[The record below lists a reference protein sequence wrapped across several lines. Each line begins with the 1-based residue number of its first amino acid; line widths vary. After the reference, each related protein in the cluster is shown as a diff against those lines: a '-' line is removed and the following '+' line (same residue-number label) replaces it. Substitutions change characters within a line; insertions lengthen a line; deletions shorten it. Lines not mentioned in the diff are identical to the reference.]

1 MNIKCKIPTV
11 QRKKL
16 SAAVSLA
23 LAVGYTGG
31 ALAQEAAD
39 HVEDQ
44 IVEIVVTAPF
54 QESEADTAMPVG
66 VLSGEALREKI
77 GNSIGDTLKNEIGI
91 ANASFGTGVGHPVIR
106 GQSANRVKILQNG
119 LGVTDASSVSP
130 DHAEAV
136 NSTLAER
143 LEVIRGPSALLYGSG
158 AIGGVVNVIDN
169 RIPESLPEE
178 ASFVIQQSHNTVSS
192 QDETQIRLD
201 GAAGNVAFHL
211 DAFRSRNDNVEIS
224 GYAIDEAAVEALEE
238 LIHGHL
244 DDEHLEDDA
253 HHGEEDPHEADDHHE
268 LEHEDE
274 AVENTFGYIGNS
286 DAESNGGNFGFSFV
300 GGNGFFGVSTSQV
313 EKDYGLPPGVHAH
326 AHGAGAHDDEHEEAH
341 EEDMHGH
348 EDEED
353 HQEDVAHGQVPEVEF
368 VRIAMEKTRYDVK
381 GEYRFDGG
389 FIESVRA
396 TAGITDYV
404 HDEIE
409 IFDDG
414 TREVGTRYSNDGS
427 EGRVTL
433 THVPVGNWTGVWG
446 MQFSDTVFSAVG
458 EEAFIPQSDINSI
471 GFFGV
476 ERYSAGNWTGE
487 VGIRF
492 EDSSVDPNGRCEFS
506 GSATSVSGSV
516 LYDVGNDANLLFGAS
531 RSQRAPTVEELYSN
545 VATDT
550 CAREDD
556 AHLVLHAA
564 TNLLEIGNPSLEEE
578 TSSNL
583 EFGYRMFGG
592 SYTGEFSAYYNQ
604 IDNYIF
610 LDLTGEEFGGQQI
623 AAYLSRDARF
633 TGIEGEVSFNVMEGG
648 DSSLS
653 LGVFGDMVN
662 AEFDSGGYV
671 PRIPASKIGA
681 ELRWFGD
688 NWSVHLHATR
698 VNEQEDVAELELPT
712 DGYTLL
718 SLYADYHFDV
728 GEDSSLEV
736 FLRGE
741 NLLDE
746 EIRNHVSLLK
756 NYAPE
761 PGRGVMVGVRF
772 EY

>member
-1 MNIKCKIPTV
+1 MNIKCKIPTI

-16 SAAVSLA
+16 PIAIGLA
-23 LAVGYTGG
+23 LAAGYAGG
-31 ALAQEAAD
+31 AFAQEE
-39 HVEDQ
+39 VEDQ
-44 IVEIVVTAPF
+44 IMEIVVTAPF
-54 QESEADTAMPVG
+54 LESEAETALPVG
-66 VLSGEALREKI
+66 VLSGEALREKMSDSL
-77 GNSIGDTLKNEIGI
+77 GGTLKNEIGI
-91 ANASFGTGVGHPVIR
+91 TNASFGPGVGHPVIR
-106 GQSANRVKILQNG
+106 GQTANRVKILENG
-119 LGVTDASSVSP
+119 VGNTDAYSYSP
-130 DHAEAV
+130 DHANAL
-136 NSTLAER
+136 NPTLSER
-143 LEVIRGPSALLYGSG
+143 LEVIRGPSVLLYGSG

-178 ASFVIQQSHNTVSS
+178 TGFVVQQSHNTVSA
-192 QDETQIRLD
+192 QDETVIRID

-211 DAFRSRNDNVEIS
+211 DAFRSRSDNVEIS
-224 GYAIDEAAVEALEE
+224 GYAIDEEAIEALEE
-238 LIHGHL
+238 LIHGRL
-244 DDEHLEDDA
+244 DEELHEEDA

-274 AVENTFGYIGNS
+274 TLENTFGYIGNS
-286 DAESNGGNFGFSFV
+286 DAESSGGNFGFSFV
-300 GGNGFFGVSTSQV
+300 GDNGFLGVSISEV
-313 EKDYGLPPGVHAH
+313 DKDYGLPLGVHAH
-326 AHGAGAHDDEHEEAH
+326 VHGAGEHDDEHEEAH

-348 EDEED
+348 GDEED
-353 HQEDVAHGQVPEVEF
+353 HEEDAAHGHHGEEVEF
-368 VRIAMEKTRYDVK
+368 VRIDMQRSRYDLA

-404 HDEIE
+404 HDEVE
-409 IFDDG
+409 TFASGG
-414 TREVGTRYSNDGS
+414 THVGTRYSIYGN

-446 MQFSDTVFSAVG
+446 LQFSDTVFSATG
-458 EEAFIPQSDINSI
+458 EEAFIPESDLNSI
-471 GFFGV
+471 GLFAV

-487 VGIRF
+487 IGVRF
-492 EDSSVDPNGRCEFS
+492 EDSGVDPNGRCEF
-506 GSATSVSGSV
+506 GSNTTSLSGSV
-516 LYDVGNDANLLFGAS
+516 LYDMGNESNLLFGAS

-545 VATDT
+545 VAADT
-550 CAREDD
+550 CARPDD
-556 AHLVLHAA
+556 NANLVLHAG
-564 TNLLEIGNPSLEEE
+564 TNQLDIGNPLLDDE

-583 EFGYRMFGG
+583 EFGYRRYGG
-592 SYTGEFSAYYNQ
+592 NFTGEFSAYYNQ
-604 IDNYIF
+604 VDNYIF
-610 LDLTGEEFGGQQI
+610 LDLTGEEFEGQQI

-633 TGIEGEVSFNVMEGG
+633 TGVEGEVFFNVMERG

-681 ELRWFGD
+681 ELRWSRD
-688 NWSVHLHATR
+688 NWSVNLRATR

-718 SLYADYHFDV
+718 SLYADYHFDM
-728 GEDSSLEV
+728 GENGGLEV

-746 EIRNHVSLLK
+746 EIRSHASFLK

-761 PGRGVMVGVRF
+761 PGRGVMAGVRF

>member
-1 MNIKCKIPTV
+1 MNS

-16 SAAVSLA
+16 SAAISLA

-31 ALAQEAAD
+31 ALAQEEAD

-44 IVEIVVTAPF
+44 IVEIVVTAAF
-54 QESEADTAMPVG
+54 QESESDTAMPVG
-66 VLSGEALREKI
+66 VLSGEALREKL
-77 GNSIGDTLKNEIGI
+77 GNSLGDTLKNEIGM
-91 ANASFGTGVGHPVIR
+91 ANASFGTGVGLPVIR
-106 GQSANRVKILQNG
+106 GQSGNRVKVLQNG
-119 LGVTDASSVSP
+119 IGVSDASTVSP
-130 DHAEAV
+130 DHANAV

-178 ASFVIQQSHNTVSS
+178 ASFVVQQSHNTVSA
-192 QDETQIRLD
+192 QDDTLIRID

-211 DAFRSRNDNVEIS
+211 DAFRSSNDNVEIS

-238 LIHGHL
+238 LIH
-244 DDEHLEDDA
+244 EHLEE
-253 HHGEEDPHEADDHHE
+253 HHDEEDHHDE
-268 LEHEDE
+268 EEHHDEDEHEDE
-274 AVENTFGYIGNS
+274 HDHEEEELENTNGFIGNS

-300 GGNGFFGVSTSQV
+300 GDNGFFGVSFSEV
-313 EKDYGLPPGVHAH
+313 EKNYGLPLGVHAH
-326 AHGAGAHDDEHEEAH
+326 AHGEEEHEDEHEE
-341 EEDMHGH
+341 EH
-348 EDEED
+348 EDEHDHDHED
-353 HQEDVAHGQVPEVEF
+353 EDEHEHEDEDEHGHGEEVEF
-368 VRIAMEKTRYDVK
+368 VRVAMEKTRYDFK
-381 GEYRFDGG
+381 GEYRLDGG

-396 TAGITDYV
+396 TMGVTDYV

-409 IFDDG
+409 FFEDG
-414 TREVGTRYSNDGS
+414 DRHVGTRYSNEGS

-433 THVPVGNWTGVWG
+433 NHVPVGNWTGVWG
-446 MQFSDTVFSAVG
+446 MQFSDTVFSAIG
-458 EEAFIPQSDINSI
+458 EEAFIPESDINSL

-476 ERYSAGNWTGE
+476 ERYNAGNWTGE

-506 GSATSVSGSV
+506 GNTTSLSGSV
-516 LYDVGNDANLLFGAS
+516 LYDMGTESNLLFGAS

-550 CAREDD
+550 CAREEHDE
-556 AHLVLHAA
+556 HLVLHAA
-564 TNLLEIGNPSLEEE
+564 TNLLEIGNPMLEEE
-578 TSSNL
+578 TSSNF
-583 EFGYRMFGG
+583 EFGYRQYGG
-592 SYTGEFSAYYNQ
+592 NFTGEFSAYYNQ

-610 LDLTGEEFGGQQI
+610 LDLTGEEFEEQPLALYQQ
-623 AAYLSRDARF
+623 RDARF
-633 TGIEGEVSFNVMEGG
+633 TGIEGEVSYNVMEGE

-688 NWSVHLHATR
+688 NWSIHLHATR

-761 PGRGVMVGVRF
+761 PGRGVMIGVRF

>member
-1 MNIKCKIPTV
+1 MNSP
-11 QRKKL
+11 RKKL
-16 SAAVSLA
+16 SAAIGVA
-23 LAVGYTGG
+23 LAVGYAGG
-31 ALAQEAAD
+31 ALAQEEA
-39 HVEDQ
+39 DQ
-44 IVEIVVTAPF
+44 IVEIVVTAAF
-54 QESEADTAMPVG
+54 QESEADTAVPAG
-66 VLSGEALREKI
+66 VLAGEALRERI
-77 GNSIGDTLKNEIGI
+77 GNSLGDTLKNEIGV
-91 ANASFGTGVGHPVIR
+91 ANASFGTGVGLPVIR

-119 LGVTDASSVSP
+119 VGTIDASSVSP
-130 DHAEAV
+130 DHANAV

-158 AIGGVVNVIDN
+158 AIGGVINVIDN

-178 ASFVIQQSHNTVSS
+178 ASFVVQQSHNTVSS
-192 QDETQIRLD
+192 QDDTLIRID

-224 GYAIDEAAVEALEE
+224 GHAIDEAAVEALEE
-238 LIHGHL
+238 LIHEHLEEGHHDDDHDDHDDDHDDHDDHDEDH
-244 DDEHLEDDA
+244 DDEHD
-253 HHGEEDPHEADDHHE
+253 HEEEE
-268 LEHEDE
+268 
-274 AVENTFGYIGNS
+274 VENTYGYIGNS

-300 GGNGFFGVSTSQV
+300 GDNGFFGVSVSEV
-313 EKDYGLPPGVHAH
+313 EKNYGLPLGVHTH
-326 AHGAGAHDDEHEEAH
+326 AHGEEEHEDEHEHEDDHDDDHDDHDDDH
-341 EEDMHGH
+341 EEEEH
-348 EDEED
+348 EDE
-353 HQEDVAHGQVPEVEF
+353 HGHGEEVEF
-368 VRIAMEKTRYDVK
+368 VRIAMEKTRYDFK
-381 GEYRFDGG
+381 GEYRLDDG

-396 TAGITDYV
+396 TMGVTDYV

-409 IFDDG
+409 VFEDG
-414 TREVGTRYSNDGS
+414 DRHVGTRYSNEGS

-446 MQFSDTVFSAVG
+446 MQFSDTVFSAIG
-458 EEAFIPQSDINSI
+458 EEAFIPQSDLNSL

-476 ERYSAGNWTGE
+476 ERYSADNWTGE

-492 EDSSVDPNGRCEFS
+492 EDSSVDPNGGCEFS
-506 GSATSVSGSV
+506 GNTTSLSGSV
-516 LYDVGNDANLLFGAS
+516 LYDVGNEANLLFGAS

-545 VATDT
+545 VSADT
-550 CAREDD
+550 CVSEDD
-556 AHLVLHAA
+556 DHLVLHAA
-564 TNLLEIGNPSLEEE
+564 TNLLEVGNPMLEEE

-583 EFGYRMFGG
+583 EFGYRRYGG
-592 SYTGEFSAYYNQ
+592 NFTGEFSAYINQ

-610 LDLTGEEFGGQQI
+610 LDLTGEEFAGQQI
-623 AAYLSRDARF
+623 AAYLQQDARF
-633 TGIEGEVSFNVMEGG
+633 SGIEGEVSFNVMEGE

-653 LGVFGDMVN
+653 LGVFGDLVN
-662 AEFDSGGYV
+662 AEFGAGGYV

-681 ELRWFGD
+681 ELRWSGN
-688 NWSVHLHATR
+688 NWSINLRATQ

-712 DGYTLL
+712 DGYTLV
-718 SLYADYHFDV
+718 SLYADYQFDV

-761 PGRGVMVGVRF
+761 PGRGVRLGVRF

>member
-1 MNIKCKIPTV
+1 MNSP
-11 QRKKL
+11 RKKL
-16 SAAVSLA
+16 SAAIGVA

-31 ALAQEAAD
+31 ALAQEEA
-39 HVEDQ
+39 DQ
-44 IVEIVVTAPF
+44 IEEIVVTAAF
-54 QESEADTAMPVG
+54 QESEADTAVPAG
-66 VLSGEALREKI
+66 VLSGEALRERI
-77 GNSIGDTLKNEIGI
+77 GNSLGDTLKNEIGV
-91 ANASFGTGVGHPVIR
+91 ANASFGTGVGLPVIR

-119 LGVTDASSVSP
+119 VGTIDASSVSP
-130 DHAEAV
+130 DHANAV

-178 ASFVIQQSHNTVSS
+178 ASFVVQQSHDTVSA
-192 QDETQIRLD
+192 QDDTLIRID
-201 GAAGNVAFHL
+201 GAAGKVAFHL

-238 LIHGHL
+238 LIH
-244 DDEHLEDDA
+244 EHLEEG
-253 HHGEEDPHEADDHHE
+253 HHDDDHDDHDDHDDDHD
-268 LEHEDE
+268 EHEDE
-274 AVENTFGYIGNS
+274 HDHEEEEVENTYGYIGNS

-300 GGNGFFGVSTSQV
+300 GDNGFFGVSVSEV
-313 EKDYGLPPGVHAH
+313 EKNYGLPLGVHTH
-326 AHGAGAHDDEHEEAH
+326 AHGEEEHEDEHEHEDDHDDDHDDHDDDH
-341 EEDMHGH
+341 EEEEH
-348 EDEED
+348 EDE
-353 HQEDVAHGQVPEVEF
+353 HGHAEEVEF
-368 VRIAMEKTRYDVK
+368 VRIAMEKTRYDFK
-381 GEYRFDGG
+381 GEYRLDEG
-389 FIESVRA
+389 FVESVRA
-396 TAGITDYV
+396 TMGVTDYV

-409 IFDDG
+409 VFEDG
-414 TREVGTRYSNDGS
+414 DRHVGTRYSNEGS

-446 MQFSDTVFSAVG
+446 MQFSDTVFSATG
-458 EEAFIPQSDINSI
+458 EEAFIPQSDLNSL

-476 ERYSAGNWTGE
+476 ERYSADNWTGE
-487 VGIRF
+487 FGIRF

-506 GSATSVSGSV
+506 GNTTSLSGSV
-516 LYDVGNDANLLFGAS
+516 LYDVGNEANLLFGAS

-545 VATDT
+545 VSADN

-556 AHLVLHAA
+556 DHLVLHAA
-564 TNLLEIGNPSLEEE
+564 TNLLEVGNPMLEEE

-583 EFGYRMFGG
+583 EFGYRRYGG
-592 SYTGEFSAYYNQ
+592 NFTGEFSAYINQ

-610 LDLTGEEFGGQQI
+610 LDLTGEEFAGQQI
-623 AAYLSRDARF
+623 AAYLQQDARF
-633 TGIEGEVSFNVMEGG
+633 SGIEGEVSFNVMEGE

-653 LGVFGDMVN
+653 LGVFGDLVN
-662 AEFDSGGYV
+662 AEFDAGGYV
-671 PRIPASKIGA
+671 PRIPASRIGA
-681 ELRWFGD
+681 ELRWSGN
-688 NWSVHLHATR
+688 NWSINLRATQ

-712 DGYTLL
+712 DGYTLV
-718 SLYADYHFDV
+718 SLYADYQFDV

-761 PGRGVMVGVRF
+761 PGRGVRVGVRF